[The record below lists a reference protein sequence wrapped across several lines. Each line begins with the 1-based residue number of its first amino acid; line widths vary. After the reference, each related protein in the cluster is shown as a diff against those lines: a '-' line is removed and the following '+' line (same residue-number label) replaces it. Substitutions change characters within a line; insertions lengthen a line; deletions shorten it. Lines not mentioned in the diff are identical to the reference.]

1 MEKKVKEKIDLAI
14 DTFKEKSV
22 QYDKEAAEFLDE
34 LFTEDIWKMIETI
47 ADGHTSVALYD
58 VIIDD
63 CKKCIRFYP
72 YAGGHKVRVAAS
84 YGDNEYSQFRMRHA
98 ISKRDSYNSSDI
110 LCLENCIEKY
120 NENVK
125 YLNYVK
131 EHAED
136 IIETITQKYKN
147 LTETQTDVIDKLLA
161 DLDADF
167 EPTKHI
173 KVTVEWI

>member
-1 MEKKVKEKIDLAI
+1 MEQKVKEKIDLAI
-14 DTFKEKSV
+14 DTFMEKSV
-22 QYDKEAAEFLDE
+22 QYDKEAAEFLNE
-34 LFTEDIWKMIETI
+34 LFTEDIWKMIKTI
-47 ADGHTSVALYD
+47 ADGHSYIALYD
-58 VIIDD
+58 VITTD
-63 CKKCIRFYP
+63 KKLRFYP
-72 YAGGHKVRVAAS
+72 YAGGFKVRVAAS
-84 YGDNEYSQFRMRHA
+84 YGDSEYSQFRMRRA
-98 ISKRDSYNSSDI
+98 ISKRDSYDSSDI
-110 LCLENCIEKY
+110 RSLENCIEEY

-147 LTETQTDVIDKLLA
+147 LTETQADAIDKVLA